1 MLMKQLIWLFYFHF
15 FQVLLAETKLVL
27 LLVEDN
33 ITLTFADMSNWIFQ
47 ELFDDSKIAKERMQG
62 RKNESKMYLERGSTL

>member
-15 FQVLLAETKLVL
+15 FQVLLAETQLVL

>member
-1 MLMKQLIWLFYFHF
+1 MAILLSF
-15 FQVLLAETKLVL
+15 FQVLLAETKVVL
-27 LLVEDN
+27 LLAEDN